1 MGLFSGI
8 AMGYKSTDL
17 VKHFMDGA
25 KDIFSAAFIVALA
38 GGIVIVLQDGG
49 IIDTI
54 LYKISGVFQGGKYT
68 SVSGMY
74 IVQTAINMIMP
85 SGSAKAALTMPLMA
99 PFSDLIGISRQSA
112 VIAFQLGDGITN
124 MITPVSGVL
133 LGVLSVAK
141 IPYEKW
147 VKWAWKFIVLLIILG
162 FLLLIPTVMMDLN
175 GF

>member
-1 MGLFSGI
+1 
-8 AMGYKSTDL
+8 
-17 VKHFMDGA
+17 
-25 KDIFSAAFIVALA
+25 
-38 GGIVIVLQDGG
+38 
-49 IIDTI
+49 
-54 LYKISGVFQGGKYT
+54 
-68 SVSGMY
+68 
-74 IVQTAINMIMP
+74 
-85 SGSAKAALTMPLMA
+85 
-99 PFSDLIGISRQSA
+99 
-112 VIAFQLGDGITN
+112 